1 MDDETAAAILQ
12 LQVEDIDD
20 FLQAGQTQR
29 PDAVF
34 AFEIY
39 REDLVKRQLLLGDR
53 TIARSIRR
61 AVNRDS
67 RILSVVA
74 HEEVLSTQDRQLALL
89 LGGQVPATRNIS
101 NSAHQ
106 RANELLIEDLVAY
119 NRLRLLRPEDVFPI
133 TRGGSHDTAPTNNQD
148 GHTAISTISP
158 VLSSSKVNGE
168 ESNITLD
175 GDKSDNAHLKP
186 QKCENP
192 EDPRSELIPA
202 TTPSSGGKATLK
214 PRSTNNPPIASAS
227 DTTHLESCAGCR
239 DDLPRETMM
248 QLPCEHSYCKECST
262 GYVEVALR
270 LDSQFPPS
278 CCDLPITL
286 AMLEG
291 HIPSDLAE
299 KYQEKQSEITAACTV
314 MCATSWC
321 GHAIHSQNFQMV
333 QVRCPACCLDTCR
346 ECAGSHEG
354 RLCHEQEERERLATI
369 AGEKGWQACHSCGEV
384 VELDHGCNHIQ

>member
-29 PDAVF
+29 PDAVL

-74 HEEVLSTQDRQLALL
+74 HEEVLSTQDRQLALRL
-89 LGGQVPATRNIS
+89 SGQVHATRNIP

-106 RANELLIEDLVAY
+106 RANEPLSEDLVAY
-119 NRLRLLRPEDVFPI
+119 NRLRRLRAEDVFPI
-133 TRGGSHDTAPTNNQD
+133 TRGGSHNTASANTQD
-148 GHTAISTISP
+148 GHTAISMISP
-158 VLSSSKVNGE
+158 VVSSAKVNGE
-168 ESNITLD
+168 EPSTIPD
-175 GDKSDNAHLKP
+175 GDSSQAAHLKP

-192 EDPRSELIPA
+192 EDPRFELVPS
-202 TTPSSGGKATLK
+202 TTPFSGGKATLK

-227 DTTHLESCAGCR
+227 NTIHLQSCAGCG
-239 DDLPRETMM
+239 DGLPRETMM

-262 GYVEVALR
+262 EYVEVALR

-278 CCDLPITL
+278 CCDVPITL

-291 HIPSDLAE
+291 HISSGLSD
-299 KYQEKQSEITAACTV
+299 KYQERQSEITAACTV
-314 MCATSWC
+314 TCATSWC

-333 QVRCPACCLDTCR
+333 QVRCPACCLETCR

-354 RLCHEQEERERLATI
+354 RLCHEQKERERLATL
-369 AGEKGWQACHSCGEV
+369 AGEKG
-384 VELDHGCNHIQ
+384 